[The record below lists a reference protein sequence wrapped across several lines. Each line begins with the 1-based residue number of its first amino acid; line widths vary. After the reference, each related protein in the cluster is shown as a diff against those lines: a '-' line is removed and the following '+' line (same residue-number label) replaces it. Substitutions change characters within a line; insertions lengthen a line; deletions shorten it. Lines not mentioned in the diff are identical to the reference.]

1 LPCPREVCRQ
11 AQHAVRVVTG
21 QIGADEGIGDDLGC
35 TSLSSHSDKKIVS
48 KTSQIRGA
56 NVRHVASIE

>member
-1 LPCPREVCRQ
+1 
-11 AQHAVRVVTG
+11 VTG